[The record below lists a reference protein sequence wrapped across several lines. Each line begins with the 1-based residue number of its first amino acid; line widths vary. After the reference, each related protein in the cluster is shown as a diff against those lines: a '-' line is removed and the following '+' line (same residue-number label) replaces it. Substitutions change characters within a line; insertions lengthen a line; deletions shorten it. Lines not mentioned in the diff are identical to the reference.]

1 MVATMKGRVSPPI
14 HDWMA
19 GGDERRTK
27 LSAIARLRATTG
39 NAGDC
44 TTDIIQAPLV
54 VTLQPG
60 TRIGPY
66 EVLSALGAGGMG
78 EVYRARDTRLDRIVA
93 LKVLPAQ
100 LAAEPDRQRRF
111 EGEARAIAS
120 LNHPHI
126 CQIYD
131 IGPDYLVLEYVEGT
145 PPQGPLIPEEAV
157 RLALQIAS
165 ALEAAHRSRILHR
178 DLKPAN
184 ILVTATGN
192 VKLLDFGLAKL
203 MAGDEDV
210 TCTIEGTVFGTA
222 SYMSPEQARGR
233 PLDERS
239 DVFSFG
245 AVLYEVL
252 SGRRAF
258 PGDTLGAIAA
268 VVNEEPPPLEA
279 PAVLERI
286 VLRCLAKQ
294 PVDRFQTI
302 TDVKSAL
309 EQAAVGTPAQ
319 RSSIA
324 VLPFANMSRDPDD
337 EYFSDG
343 LAEEIINLLAHV
355 PGLKVT
361 ARSSSFA
368 FRGKEQDVRRIAETL
383 GVSNVLEGSVRR
395 AGSRIRVTAQL
406 ISAQDGYH
414 LWSERYDRELIDV
427 FAIQDDIGQSIA
439 GALQVKLVSNP
450 TRHTPRFP
458 AYEALLK
465 ARHHARAYLPEAHAR
480 AREYCE
486 QAIALDPQYAAPH
499 SLLGFM
505 YLFMTTHTGRPM
517 PEVAPLVRHE
527 ARRALELDPFETD
540 PHFLLGAVA
549 AVNDYNWSEAEK
561 EFQLAMASPSV
572 PAEAHWARASFLM
585 QPFGRFEESTA
596 EMRRAVEKDPLSV
609 IWRGVL
615 AANLVLAGKYE
626 HALQEGFT
634 ALDIADN
641 EIHPHVPISEA
652 YLALGRVAEAVAS
665 AERAHRNLPR
675 HSMGAG
681 LLAACLVR
689 LGEKDRAAALIDE
702 MGDSPAPL
710 WGRAWYHLLC
720 SEIDA
725 AAYWYEKM
733 IDARDMFA
741 VVYAGSHYTA
751 ALRASPHWARLA
763 GMMNLPHSSV

>member
-1 MVATMKGRVSPPI
+1 VK
-14 HDWMA
+14 
-19 GGDERRTK
+19 
-27 LSAIARLRATTG
+27 
-39 NAGDC
+39 
-44 TTDIIQAPLV
+44 
-54 VTLQPG
+54 LQPG
-60 TRIGPY
+60 TRLGPY

-93 LKVLPAQ
+93 LKVLPAG

-131 IGPDYLVLEYVEGT
+131 VGPGYLVLEYVEGT
-145 PPQGPLIPEEAV
+145 SPRGPLAPEEAV
-157 RLALQIAS
+157 RLGLQILS
-165 ALEAAHRSRILHR
+165 ALEAAHGSRILHR

-184 ILVTATGN
+184 ILVTADGS

-203 MAGDEDV
+203 MADEDV
-210 TCTIEGTVFGTA
+210 TRTMEGTVFGTA
-222 SYMSPEQARGR
+222 AYMSPEQAQGR
-233 PLDERS
+233 TVDERS

-245 AVLYEVL
+245 AVLYEL
-252 SGRRAF
+252 LAGRQAF
-258 PGDTLGAIAA
+258 RGDTPFAIVAA
-268 VVNEEPPPLEA
+268 VVNDEPPALQA
-279 PAVLERI
+279 PALLERI

-294 PVDRFQTI
+294 PGDRFQKT
-302 TDVKSAL
+302 TDVKAAL
-309 EQAAVGTPAQ
+309 SQIAVRPAAQ
-319 RSSIA
+319 RSSVA
-324 VLPFANMSRDPDD
+324 VLPFANMSREPDD

-361 ARSSSFA
+361 ARTSAFA
-368 FRGKEQDVRRIAETL
+368 FRGKEQDVRRIAEAL

-406 ISAQDGYH
+406 INAEDGYH
-414 LWSERYDRELIDV
+414 LWSERYDRELTDV
-427 FAIQDDIGQSIA
+427 FAIQDDIAQSIA

-450 TRHTPRFP
+450 ARHTPNFP

-465 ARHHARAYLPEAHAR
+465 ARHHARTYVPEAHAR

-499 SLLGFM
+499 ALLGFTC
-505 YLFMTTHTGRPM
+505 FFETSHTGRPM
-517 PEVAPLVRHE
+517 PEVAPLVRRE

-540 PHFLLGAVA
+540 PHFLLGAIA
-549 AVNDYNWSEAEK
+549 AVNDYNWSEATR

-572 PAEAHWARASFLM
+572 PAEAHWAYASVLM
-585 QPFGRFEESTA
+585 QPFGRFEESSA

-615 AANLVLAGKYE
+615 VANLMLAGKYE
-626 HALQEGFT
+626 HALQEGFK
-634 ALDIADN
+634 ALDISES
-641 EIHPHVPISEA
+641 EIHPHMAMGEV
-652 YLALGRVAEAVAS
+652 YLALGRVGEAVAC
-665 AERAHRNLPR
+665 AERAHRNLPQQ
-675 HSMGAG
+675 SMATG

-689 LGEKDRAAALIDE
+689 RGEMDRAAMLIRE
-702 MGDSPAPL
+702 MGDSPTPI

-720 SEIDA
+720 GEVDA

-741 VVYAGSHYTA
+741 VVYAASPYTA
-751 ALRASPHWARLA
+751 ALRSSPHWPRLA
-763 GMMNLPHSSV
+763 RMMNLNPS